1 MKKLV
6 YALLLPLISGSM
18 LGAGAVHLRAQ
29 EARLE
34 PAQLLIPPGKEAEL
48 IKSLSKKT
56 QGECNNNPDLQSCTQ
71 GCSQQYNIAVT
82 YCNANPQTNTVCI
95 ANAVH
100 NLNIC
105 AATCTRNY
113 CT

>member
-56 QGECNNNPDLQSCTQ
+56 QGECNNIS
-71 GCSQQYNIAVT
+71 VT